1 MPHKTYAF
9 VALGI
14 AVFVLISFL
23 IVEALG
29 ISLLTDPSD
38 QLDKGGAWAAFLGI
52 GLLLVAILVPVPS
65 SLVMTAQG
73 ALYGVA
79 LGTLFSWIGSTGAG
93 LMGFWVGRRS
103 SRLINRF
110 VSESERTAANR
121 LIDRWGGFALIASRP
136 LPILAETTAI
146 TAGTTSLSW
155 KKAVPAI
162 AIGALPAALIF
173 AIAGSRATSLASGIV
188 ISGIVFI
195 LAGLFWAA
203 GWLIEQRILDPRRN
217 RATAVDELVTGGTTR
232 DT

>member
-14 AVFVLISFL
+14 AVFVLITFL

-38 QLDKGGAWAAFLGI
+38 QLDKGGAWAALLGI
-52 GLLLVAILVPVPS
+52 GLLLVDILVPVPS

-146 TAGTTSLSW
+146 TAGTTSSHPRPGKRHLRKKRRTKGPPSW
-155 KKAVPAI
+155 LWVVAVA
-162 AIGALPAALIF
+162 
-173 AIAGSRATSLASGIV
+173 SVLASG
-188 ISGIVFI
+188 
-195 LAGLFWAA
+195 
-203 GWLIEQRILDPRRN
+203 
-217 RATAVDELVTGGTTR
+217 AVYWWTQLRGGTLP
-232 DT
+232 